1 MNFEC
6 GGKESRQIH
15 DVEMELNEFQVQRAI
30 DNLPVFKLGEKL
42 TENMIVEQKEDN
54 EVM

>member
-30 DNLPVFKLGEKL
+30 
-42 TENMIVEQKEDN
+42 EQKEDN
-54 EVM
+54 EVV